1 MAAWESRLRLILASR
16 LRKVSLHVVALHQTQ
31 AFRHQML
38 ERNMRVLVIEDQTQL
53 APWLKRSLED
63 DGYSIDQIESGGNTD
78 SLDDPADYDVVIQIS
93 TTSPVLRVDDLVVD
107 TVRHQVSRGGR
118 PIDLTAREYA
128 LLEFLVAH
136 RGQVVTR
143 SQIIQQVWNWSF
155 MPTTNIVDVYI
166 RYLRRKIDET
176 SGKKLIRTVHGV
188 GYMVD
193 G

>member
-1 MAAWESRLRLILASR
+1 
-16 LRKVSLHVVALHQTQ
+16 
-31 AFRHQML
+31 
-38 ERNMRVLVIEDQTQL
+38 MRVLVIEDQTQL
-53 APWLKRSLED
+53 APWLRQSLED
-63 DGYSIDQIESGGNTD
+63 EGYSIDQIESGGNAD
-78 SLDDPADYDVVIQIS
+78 SLDNPADYDVVIQIS

-118 PIDLTAREYA
+118 AIDLTAREYA

-143 SQIIQQVWNWSF
+143 SQIIQQVWNWTF

-166 RYLRRKIDET
+166 RYLRRKIDEN
-176 SGKKLIRTVHGV
+176 SSKRLIRTVHGV
-188 GYMVD
+188 GYMVE

>member
-1 MAAWESRLRLILASR
+1 
-16 LRKVSLHVVALHQTQ
+16 
-31 AFRHQML
+31 
-38 ERNMRVLVIEDQTQL
+38 MRVLVIEDQTQL
-53 APWLKRSLED
+53 GPSLRQSLED
-63 DGYSIDQIESGGNTD
+63 EGYSIDQIESGENTD

-107 TVRHQVSRGGR
+107 TVRRHASRGGR
-118 PIDLTAREYA
+118 NIDLTAREYS

-143 SQIIQQVWNWSF
+143 SQIIQKVWNWTF

-166 RYLRRKIDET
+166 RYLRRKIDEP
-176 SGKKLIRTVHGV
+176 SSKKIIRTVHGV
-188 GYMVD
+188 GYMID